1 MFHIAWDVYEGRL
14 LRVHRKLE
22 SCKEGAMGSEL
33 AVAISNEEA
42 GQGLG
47 EMELEDAQ
55 KACLV
60 GVGACRML

>member
-1 MFHIAWDVYEGRL
+1 MSDCSANKESEDLRMFHIAWDVYEGRL

-47 EMELEDAQ
+47 EMET
-55 KACLV
+55 
-60 GVGACRML
+60 

>member
-47 EMELEDAQ
+47 EMET
-55 KACLV
+55 
-60 GVGACRML
+60 